1 MGARDRL
8 IDSAVDLV
16 RRHGFTA
23 GCPIVAAA
31 LAWATATDLKSAH
44 ELM

>member
-16 RRHGFTA
+16 RRHGFTGTGIA
-23 GCPIVAAA
+23 
-31 LAWATATDLKSAH
+31 
-44 ELM
+44 ELLGSPPT